1 MSLMIQSAVFPSQGH
16 GGKGMEIVK
25 KLLGA
30 WGGGRKGGG
39 DWWVVIPNSC
49 LAFPIYCPALS

>member
-30 WGGGRKGGG
+30 WRGGEKERRGGLVG
-39 DWWVVIPNSC
+39 CNS
-49 LAFPIYCPALS
+49 

>member
-30 WGGGRKGGG
+30 WGGKERGRTGG
-39 DWWVVIPNSC
+39 
-49 LAFPIYCPALS
+49 L

>member
-30 WGGGRKGGG
+30 CGGGG
-39 DWWVVIPNSC
+39 
-49 LAFPIYCPALS
+49 

>member
-30 WGGGRKGGG
+30 GGGGKERRGGLVG
-39 DWWVVIPNSC
+39 CNS
-49 LAFPIYCPALS
+49 

>member
-1 MSLMIQSAVFPSQGH
+1 MSLMIQSAVFPSQEH

-25 KLLGA
+25 KFLGA
-30 WGGGRKGGG
+30 WGGGGGRKGG
-39 DWWVVIPNSC
+39 VVISNSC

>member
-16 GGKGMEIVK
+16 GGKGMDIVK

-30 WGGGRKGGG
+30 WRGEGKEGGTGG
-39 DWWVVIPNSC
+39 
-49 LAFPIYCPALS
+49 L

>member
-30 WGGGRKGGG
+30 CRGRKERRGGTG
-39 DWWVVIPNSC
+39 G
-49 LAFPIYCPALS
+49 L

>member
-1 MSLMIQSAVFPSQGH
+1 MSLMIQSAVLPSQGH

-30 WGGGRKGGG
+30 RGGGRQGKEGGLVG
-39 DWWVVIPNSC
+39 CNS
-49 LAFPIYCPALS
+49 